1 MASVNDRLGRLERR
15 RKPRRA
21 PDPELAI
28 ATSAVCKSMNAYRR
42 ELDGLPLDPANEF
55 TEAEV
60 AFDRQATREFHPWLE
75 AERSRAHPKDWPH
88 LDEWIEHTKGEIAKL
103 DEEAALE
110 SRPKAG
116 AKR

>member
-15 RKPRRA
+15 RKPRWA
-21 PDPELAI
+21 PGPQLAI
-28 ATSAVCKSMNAYRR
+28 ATSAVCKSMDAARR
-42 ELDGLPLDPANEF
+42 EDGGLPPDPANEF
-55 TEAEV
+55 TEEEL
-60 AFDRQATREFHPWLE
+60 AFDREATREFLPWLE